1 MNWCHDCDEGRKMPA
16 QQLTQRQ
23 CASQQKPPQPTR
35 KKSAPPSAPKPIVAD
50 IPLEPPPAD
59 NKKQSVRAS
68 SRSKGPFKIVVPAT
82 QQTDP
87 LTGRQVAFP
96 LNGSDRPQWLNN
108 PILQEY
114 GEEFAGTQ
122 YLLGNVSRSKTP
134 NSKTPYLI
142 EWEATRC
149 GTTPMDG
156 GTVLLGIETAVKLQ
170 ESNKSPNDTNRKRH
184 PLSARLREKLFE
196 VEDDEVGE
204 HLSSDNDSKD
214 DQDDDGQ
221 SINETEPPA
230 RSSIKR
236 HFFDLSDLIDTGF
249 NVVMQRMRLMWFKMV
264 YDGSWVEFW
273 SLH

>member
-1 MNWCHDCDEGRKMPA
+1 MVSNCCCGDRCNLKSQPADKHWCPGCKRPIHSICGILDESQNSIAYMNWCHDCDEGRKMPA
-16 QQLTQRQ
+16 QQLTQRP

-122 YLLGNVSRSKTP
+122 YLLGNVSRSKTLRRWV
-134 NSKTPYLI
+134 SFHKL
-142 EWEATRC
+142 EQ
-149 GTTPMDG
+149 
-156 GTVLLGIETAVKLQ
+156 VKIY
-170 ESNKSPNDTNRKRH
+170 RH
-184 PLSARLREKLFE
+184 EYF
-196 VEDDEVGE
+196 
-204 HLSSDNDSKD
+204 
-214 DQDDDGQ
+214 
-221 SINETEPPA
+221 
-230 RSSIKR
+230 
-236 HFFDLSDLIDTGF
+236 
-249 NVVMQRMRLMWFKMV
+249 
-264 YDGSWVEFW
+264 Y
-273 SLH
+273 